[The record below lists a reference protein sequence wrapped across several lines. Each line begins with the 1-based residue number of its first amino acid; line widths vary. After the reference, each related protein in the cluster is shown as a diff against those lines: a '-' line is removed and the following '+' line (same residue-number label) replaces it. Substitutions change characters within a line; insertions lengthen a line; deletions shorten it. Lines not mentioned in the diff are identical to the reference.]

1 MFQPAIW
8 QAHAHLLHHLGER
21 HDLYCCESQ
30 GTKLLVGIEETRPHS
45 CRNNPAKQRARKTS
59 RGPAII
65 VRDLQDLLTPR
76 VRRCAVAL
84 RDSNFEFRRL
94 RRRFC
99 CWDVLL
105 RQVQLGGKGGS
116 KCELLAERMDRLCT
130 TVVRTILPEVRCE
143 LLGNVALQWSAP

>member
-1 MFQPAIW
+1 MISTAVSHREPNSSSELRKQDHTAAEIT
-8 QAHAHLLHHLGER
+8 QA
-21 HDLYCCESQ
+21 
-30 GTKLLVGIEETRPHS
+30 TR
-45 CRNNPAKQRARKTS
+45 RGKS
-59 RGPAII
+59 RGPAIM

-84 RDSNFEFRRL
+84 RDINFEFRRL

-130 TVVRTILPEVRCE
+130 TVVRTILPEARCE
-143 LLGNVALQWSAP
+143 LLGNVALQGSAP